1 MYNKINVII
10 AILMLC
16 LVASCGN
23 KKTNVKRQ
31 SEFIRPASMNY
42 THEDT
47 ARIMQL
53 VDDYIAGFAQ
63 KDYDRTADMLY
74 KVKND
79 SVFPL
84 SDKEK
89 AGYKKAMSMMPNYGC
104 KLKSFIL
111 NSDKNNDVAFYVQ
124 MVPNGNL
131 EQGIGVTSLSLNPV
145 IKDGKWYLTIRD
157 KHAEGV
163 EDVYKQE

>member
-1 MYNKINVII
+1 MDNKINVII

-16 LVASCGN
+16 LVASCGH

-84 SDKEK
+84 SDKER
-89 AGYKKAMSMMPNYGC
+89 
-104 KLKSFIL
+104 L
-111 NSDKNNDVAFYVQ
+111 
-124 MVPNGNL
+124 
-131 EQGIGVTSLSLNPV
+131 VTRRLC
-145 IKDGKWYLTIRD
+145 R
-157 KHAEGV
+157 
-163 EDVYKQE
+163 